1 MMSDTDAKQTSP
13 GASDQSA
20 YDGPTTAD
28 SALRQVSDALRRIE
42 RERKRVRPEDWATLF
57 RQTERVLSDLVDHP
71 FVKGDREA
79 EIRLANIIYSAD
91 LEDMDRNVD
100 RLAEYLIGKLEFNIK
115 MRNRDAGQKDER
127 APRYVAPAST
137 TTEATRA
144 QARHG
149 PSGSDFDIA
158 PPSDC
163 DAGVLNKDTSK
174 PPVRRSV
181 LRL

>member
-1 MMSDTDAKQTSP
+1 MSDTDTKQTSS
-13 GASDQSA
+13 GASDAGA
-20 YDGPTTAD
+20 YDGPTAAD
-28 SALRQVSDALRRIE
+28 NALRQISDALRRIE

-79 EIRLANIIYSAD
+79 EIRLANVIYSVD
-91 LEDMDRNVD
+91 LEDMDRQVD
-100 RLAEYLIGKLEFNIK
+100 RLAEYLIGKLEFNMK
-115 MRNRDAGQKDER
+115 MREQDSGKKDNRV
-127 APRYVAPAST
+127 PRYVAPASS

-149 PSGSDFDIA
+149 PSGSDFDLT
-158 PPSDC
+158 PPSTSDP
-163 DAGVLNKDTSK
+163 GKGGNDTSK
-174 PPVRRSV
+174 PPSRRSV